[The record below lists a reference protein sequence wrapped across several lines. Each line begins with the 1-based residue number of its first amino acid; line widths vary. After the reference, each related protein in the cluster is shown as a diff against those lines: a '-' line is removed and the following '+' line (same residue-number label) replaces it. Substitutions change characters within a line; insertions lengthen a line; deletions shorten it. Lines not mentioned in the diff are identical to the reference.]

1 MQLGLAINDGE
12 DLRKVIGAPGDDIF
26 PIRTPSQIVDSL
38 LCSTTSHSPSETI
51 DQSSRSFIVIVPIQ
65 ADSHNHPLFL
75 PKFLFM
81 CLFFL
86 LIFPES
92 GDISPTFDLV
102 PDDDRPVYKR
112 NECHSQT
119 VVLLLSRGR
128 NPKFKQH
135 STDHHRLKPNTVPSG
150 ST

>member
-38 LCSTTSHSPSETI
+38 LCSTTSDKPSVDI
-51 DQSSRSFIVIVPIQ
+51 SQPSRSFIVSVPIQ
-65 ADSHNHPLFL
+65 ADSHDHPLFL
-75 PKFLFM
+75 PKLLFM

-102 PDDDRPVYKR
+102 PDDDRPVYK
-112 NECHSQT
+112 
-119 VVLLLSRGR
+119 
-128 NPKFKQH
+128 
-135 STDHHRLKPNTVPSG
+135 
-150 ST
+150 